1 MMLKAV
7 IRDEVAFTGWVNAN
21 MKKEL
26 ITADTW
32 HVAKTLIKF
41 LKIFYEATICLSGE
55 LAKRRAQHTAE
66 NKELMATFEN
76 LALEEEEEE

>member
-1 MMLKAV
+1 MLKAV

-26 ITADTW
+26 IIADT

-41 LKIFYEATICLSGE
+41 LEIFYEATICLSGE